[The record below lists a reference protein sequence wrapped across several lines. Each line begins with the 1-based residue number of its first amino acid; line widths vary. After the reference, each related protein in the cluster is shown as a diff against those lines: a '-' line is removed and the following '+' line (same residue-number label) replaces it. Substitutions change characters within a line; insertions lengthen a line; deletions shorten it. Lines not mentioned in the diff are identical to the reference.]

1 MTALREGQR
10 QSSPPQIPQIAAVA
24 GFLREPGFQVAR
36 GGTCYQPA
44 RIRSAPKPG
53 KTSRPNPVSAGCKPA
68 ATGQLAQGPACL
80 ARVPVGPWGHLLSAC
95 SNSVCF
101 QAGENIPL
109 KPGFRRLQACGHWS
123 TRPRACLFGPGSK
136 WPVGAPAISL
146 LEFGLLPSPGKPP
159 AQTRFPQAASLR
171 PLVNSPEGPR
181 EIASN
186 RADNRIG
193 KLLAAM
199 KAGILLFPARQ
210 RVGQQVEHFL
220 LVELVEEAGGHERCG

>member
-10 QSSPPQIPQIAAVA
+10 QSSPPQAPQITALQA
-24 GFLREPGFQVAR
+24 GFLREPEVQLVRGGTAFSLLEFGLLPSRGKHPAQTRFPQAASLRPLVNSPKGLLVWPGFQLAR
-36 GGTCYQPA
+36 GGT
-44 RIRSAPKPG
+44 
-53 KTSRPNPVSAGCKPA
+53 
-68 ATGQLAQGPACL
+68 
-80 ARVPVGPWGHLLSAC
+80 
-95 SNSVCF
+95 
-101 QAGENIPL
+101 
-109 KPGFRRLQACGHWS
+109 
-123 TRPRACLFGPGSK
+123 
-136 WPVGAPAISL
+136 AISL
-146 LEFGLLPSPGKPP
+146 LEFGLLPGPGKPP
-159 AQTRFPQAASLR
+159 AKTRFPQAASLR